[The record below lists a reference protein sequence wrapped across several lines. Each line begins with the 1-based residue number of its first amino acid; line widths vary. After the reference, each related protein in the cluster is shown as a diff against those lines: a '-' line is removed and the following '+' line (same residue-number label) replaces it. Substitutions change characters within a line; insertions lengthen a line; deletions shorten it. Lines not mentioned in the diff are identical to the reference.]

1 MSSAVQAMAKRESCT
16 VGWTRGLRSGRWVA
30 RIVVVV
36 LAVAVTAG
44 CANKSKLSREK
55 AEKLITEVLMKKPP
69 AAEVELRMEVPNILE
84 RRSEWEAFLAG
95 LKERGYEPSVE
106 GEPPSFREEE
116 GALFMRIGPDVAI
129 MLSLPRDLTALDMGP
144 YQGCGMFLQPYE
156 RGRLLRYGKRVRV
169 RVTGIQI
176 GAGGTQAV
184 AEYEYEWEV
193 DEEARKA
200 LERLQ
205 RGFDELRAW
214 VRQFSFG
221 NRIKLPDA
229 PKIPRE
235 LSGRNEM
242 KLQLYDDGWRAVT
255 AEVPEHPCF

>member
-1 MSSAVQAMAKRESCT
+1 M
-16 VGWTRGLRSGRWVA
+16 
-30 RIVVVV
+30 IVVAI
-36 LAVAVTAG
+36 LVAAASG
-44 CANKSKLSREK
+44 CTDKSKLSRGK
-55 AEKLITEVLMKKPP
+55 AEKLIAEALLKKPP
-69 AAEVELRMEVPNILE
+69 VAKVELRMKVPNIVE

-106 GEPPSFREEE
+106 GNPPSFQEEV

-144 YQGCGMFLQPYE
+144 YQGCAWGVKPYE
-156 RGRLLRYGKRVRV
+156 RGRLVRYAKQVKV

-176 GAGGTQAV
+176 REGGTQAV

-193 DEEARKA
+193 DEGARKA

-205 RGFDELRAW
+205 RDFDELRAW

-229 PKIPRE
+229 PEIPRK
-235 LSGRNEM
+235 LSGRNMM